1 MLAAF
6 DSESL
11 VYGQTAVLREVSFVL
26 APGERVVLLGRSG
39 AGKTTLSNAVYDR
52 LVTGGRRVALVPQD
66 HALVPQLSVAKN
78 ALMGRLDDHGPL
90 YNLSNLIRIRAGD
103 RSEVGKVLTEV
114 GLSPLAD
121 RPVEALS
128 GGQKQ
133 RTALARAF
141 YRGGE
146 VLIADEPV
154 SAVDETQ
161 AADLLGRIVERF
173 PTMLMALHDVNLA
186 RRFATRLVGLKG
198 GRIVLDATPDQVSED
213 DLAKLYA
220 D

>member
-133 RTALARAF
+133 RTALARAI

>member
-220 D
+220 G